1 MQLLKMILSGIKKT
15 KNILIILMM
24 IGMLT
29 ALWRAGGTIPMIIYS
44 TIRLIHPNTV
54 LLMVF
59 LLNCCVSLL
68 TGTAFGTAA
77 TMGVIGMT
85 MATSLNINPVLT
97 GGAILS
103 GVFFGDRCSPV
114 STSALLISELT
125 QTNIFVNIKKMLRS
139 ALLPFIL
146 TCAIYAVVGLLFDSA
161 DELTDLCHLFAGEF
175 NLHWSVLLP
184 ALAILLLSVF
194 KINVKITMLVSIVS
208 AFFICL
214 VIQRMELSE
223 ITKALVFGYSANAP
237 AVGAMLNGGG
247 IISMLRVMAIIAISS
262 AYAGIFQ
269 ETGLLRPIKKLIVA
283 TNGKITA
290 YGGTLF
296 TSIVISVVA
305 CNQTLTIMLTHQ
317 LNNEIVGDS
326 QKLAIDLEDT
336 AVVIAPLVPWSIA
349 GAVPLA
355 TVGAPTASLLAA
367 CFLYLVPVFRLS
379 GSLLSKNRQAQQR

>member
-1 MQLLKMILSGIKKT
+1 MQLLKMIIAGVKKA
-15 KNILIILMM
+15 KIILLILMM

-44 TIRLIHPNTV
+44 TIQLIHPNTI
-54 LLMVF
+54 LLMAF
-59 LLNCCVSLL
+59 LLNCCVSVL
-68 TGTAFGTAA
+68 TGTAFGTVA
-77 TMGVIGMT
+77 TMGVISMT
-85 MATSLNINPVLT
+85 MATSLSVNPVLT

-103 GVFFGDRCSPV
+103 GIFFGDRCSPV

-146 TCAIYAVVGLLFDSA
+146 TCAIYGVMGLLIDSSN
-161 DELTDLCHLFAGEF
+161 ELTDLRHLFASEF

-184 ALAILLLSVF
+184 ALAILLLSIF

-214 VIQRMELSE
+214 FIQRMELSE
-223 ITKALVFGYSANAP
+223 IIKALVFGFSAKGP
-237 AVGAMLNGGG
+237 EVGAMLNGGG
-247 IISMLRVMAIIAISS
+247 VVSMLRVMAIIAISS

-269 ETGLLRPIKKLIVA
+269 ETGLLYPIKKLIAAV
-283 TNGKITA
+283 NGKITA

-296 TSIVISVVA
+296 TSIIISVIA

-317 LNNEIVGDS
+317 LNNEIVSDS

-355 TVGAPTASLLAA
+355 AIGAPAASLFAA

-379 GSLLSKNRQAQQR
+379 GSLLSKNRRA